1 MLALFAAAAWLPG
14 TVTARRG
21 AGTAL
26 PALGPSA
33 AATATA
39 TVTATATAPGSPA
52 PAELAPAATPPDI
65 GREPLPVPRDIP
77 AHAPGPVAAV
87 KDYFFTLS
95 CAAVVPEGMPAMG
108 CGEAAFPRAYAYLDG
123 GWQARLPFAKFVASF
138 AGVLHTDLLLAL
150 DAGPVAG
157 SPNERRVFAEVRRI
171 EQIGP
176 RQVVTFSAGVFTVA
190 AGRSGWQLVE
200 GALRP
205 EDVAALAYAGRDV
218 ASGDPL
224 VVARV
229 AAGLRPDSGAPATL
243 RAQSGPTATVR
254 VQLPGGTTVT
264 AHLVRLVDGA
274 WQSLYTER
282 G

>member
-14 TVTARRG
+14 TVTALRG
-21 AGTAL
+21 GGTAL
-26 PALGPSA
+26 PALGPGSA
-33 AATATA
+33 
-39 TVTATATAPGSPA
+39 TATATAPGAPA
-52 PAELAPAATPPDI
+52 PAGLAPAASPPDI

-171 EQIGP
+171 EQVGP
-176 RQVVTFSAGVFTVA
+176 RQVVTFSSGVFTVA
-190 AGRSGWQLVE
+190 AGRTGWQLVE

-205 EDVAALAYAGRDV
+205 EDLAALAYAGQDV
-218 ASGDPL
+218 ARGDPL
-224 VVARV
+224 SVARV
-229 AAGLRPDSGAPATL
+229 AAGLPPDSGAPATL
-243 RAQSGPTATVR
+243 RAQSGPTATVQ
-254 VQLPGGTTVT
+254 VQLPGGVTVT
-264 AHLVRLVDGA
+264 AHLVRLVDGT